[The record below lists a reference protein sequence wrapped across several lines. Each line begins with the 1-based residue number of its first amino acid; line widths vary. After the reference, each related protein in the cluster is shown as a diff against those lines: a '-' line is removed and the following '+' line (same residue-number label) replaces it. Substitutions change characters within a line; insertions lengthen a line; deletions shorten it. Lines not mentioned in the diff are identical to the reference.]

1 MTGIKFRRGSPRNF
15 ASRFFR
21 DAKTWFFASVVAGFL
36 SLSGCATT
44 QTTASGAVGVKRTQ
58 LMLISEREL
67 EQASAKSYR
76 EVLAK
81 ARKAGKLDT
90 DKALLIRVKRII
102 RRLIPQTRYFRKDA
116 PNWPWEVHVIDSPE
130 MNAWC
135 MPGGRIV
142 VYSGL
147 VKKLKL
153 TDDEL
158 AAILG
163 HEIAHALRE
172 HARERTSE
180 ALAANLTLDIGA
192 ALLGLDRSGRDLAGL
207 LYQVGIGLPFSRL
220 HETEADRIG
229 VELAARAGYD
239 PYAAV
244 RVWQK
249 MARANKN
256 APPEFLSTHP
266 SAKTRMRDLE
276 NIAKKVYP
284 LYLKARQGIEKS

>member
-1 MTGIKFRRGSPRNF
+1 MTGIKFAQGSPRNF

-21 DAKTWFFASVVAGFL
+21 GAKAWCFAGVLAGFL
-36 SLSGCATT
+36 ALSGCATT

-116 PNWPWEVHVIDSPE
+116 PDWPWEVHVIDSPE

-172 HARERTSE
+172 HARERTSQ

-192 ALLGLDRSGRDLAGL
+192 ALLGLDRTGRDLAGL
-207 LYQVGIGLPFSRL
+207 VYQVGIGLPFSRL
-220 HETEADRIG
+220 HESEADRIG

-249 MARANKN
+249 MARVNKN
-256 APPEFLSTHP
+256 TPPEFLSTHP

-276 NIAKKVYP
+276 KIAQKVYP